1 MINRLSTLLERAGV
15 ALAGLSLFAIMALT
29 FFDVIG
35 RKFID
40 ASIPGSL
47 ELTELLM
54 VAVIFGALPAVSRR
68 SEHVQFDSLDSV
80 IPPRVRKVQ
89 HVLVALVACALL
101 VAVACIMWTTAQDF
115 ASSGETTAKLHI
127 AKAPFIFAMSVLCA
141 IAGLMHLESLRRDPD
156 GADSAAP
163 GGLL

>member
-1 MINRLSTLLERAGV
+1 MIKRLSTFLERAGV

-29 FFDVIG
+29 FFDVLG
-35 RKFID
+35 RKFLS

-54 VAVIFGALPAVSRR
+54 VLVIFGALPAVSRR

-80 IPPRVRKVQ
+80 LPLAVRKLQ
-89 HVLVALVACALL
+89 RVLVAIVACALL
-101 VAVACIMWTTAQDF
+101 AALASIMWSTAQEF
-115 ASSGETTAKLHI
+115 LASGETTAQLHI
-127 AKAPFIFAMSVLCA
+127 AKAPFIFAMSLFCA
-141 IAGLMHLESLRRDPD
+141 IAGAMHLDSLR
-156 GADSAAP
+156 GEESADATP